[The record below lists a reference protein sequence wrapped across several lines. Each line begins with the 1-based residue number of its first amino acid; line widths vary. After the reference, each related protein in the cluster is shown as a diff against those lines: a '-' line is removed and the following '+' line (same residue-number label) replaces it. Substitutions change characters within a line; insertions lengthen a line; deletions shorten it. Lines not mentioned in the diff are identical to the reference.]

1 MPKNTAVLHAK
12 SFFASPVSY
21 AVSRWRHAKRLGL
34 YRWSH
39 AESLDEQWDER
50 TTLMAG
56 MVTPNSSVLEFGA
69 GKEHL
74 RKFLPQGCIY
84 QPSDIVMRSD
94 QTLICDLNKNFPPL
108 VEKVDYI
115 VFSGVLEYVHD
126 VQRVMHLVRTN
137 CSACLV
143 SYASTDALECMTT
156 RMRSGWV
163 NHLSRETFETI
174 LKNADFTVVE
184 KRVWR
189 GQDIYSLR

>member
-1 MPKNTAVLHAK
+1 MPRNAAVLHAK

-21 AVSRWRHAKRLGL
+21 VMSRWQYAQRLGL
-34 YRWSH
+34 YRWSN
-39 AESLDEQWDER
+39 AESLDDQWDER
-50 TTLMAG
+50 TALMAG
-56 MVTPNSSVLEFGA
+56 MVAPNSTILEFGA

-84 QPSDIVMRSD
+84 QPSDIVVRSPE
-94 QTLICDLNKNFPPL
+94 TLICDLNKSFPAL
-108 VEKVDYI
+108 EQKVDYI
-115 VFSGVLEYVHD
+115 VFSGVLEYVYD
-126 VQRVMHLVRTN
+126 VQRVMHLVRPN
-137 CSACLV
+137 CNACLV

-163 NHLSRETFETI
+163 NHLSRATFEEILSQANFTI
-174 LKNADFTVVE
+174 HE